1 MKNKIRYLFI
11 FSFLLFMS
19 LYFGGFVKKG
29 VLGVNDRVIEQY
41 YSAKNAVI
49 DAINE
54 HFNQVEEIRF
64 LRAKNEALEQSSAL
78 LSTFANQL
86 NMILEDKN
94 STLYYPQIS
103 LVKAISFVQIS
114 NYTKIW
120 LSFSGALAGTRN
132 QGLIFQGYTAG
143 IAVVKDGRLM
153 GILQGD
159 EDCTFSVYV
168 GKKKIP
174 GVAQGRNG
182 RVVVK
187 FIPKWEKINVGD
199 EVLTSGLDEI
209 FFSGVPVGR
218 VVSVLSEDM
227 YQSAELETFAKI
239 NIPSYMYLIERF

>member
-1 MKNKIRYLFI
+1 M
-11 FSFLLFMS
+11 
-19 LYFGGFVKKG
+19 
-29 VLGVNDRVIEQY
+29 
-41 YSAKNAVI
+41 
-49 DAINE
+49 
-54 HFNQVEEIRF
+54 
-64 LRAKNEALEQSSAL
+64 

>member
-1 MKNKIRYLFI
+1 MKNKIRYLLI
-11 FSFLLFMS
+11 VSFLLFMS
-19 LYFGGFVKKG
+19 FYFGGFVKKG

-54 HFNQVEEIRF
+54 HFNQVEEIRL

>member
-1 MKNKIRYLFI
+1 MKNKIRYLLI
-11 FSFLLFMS
+11 VSFLLFMS

-41 YSAKNAVI
+41 YNAKNAVI
-49 DAINE
+49 DTINE
-54 HFNQVEEIRF
+54 HFNQVKEIRF
-64 LRAKNEALEQSSAL
+64 LRAKNEALEQSSTL

>member
-1 MKNKIRYLFI
+1 MKNKIRYLLI
-11 FSFLLFMS
+11 VSFLLFMS
-19 LYFGGFVKKG
+19 FYFGGFVKKG

-41 YSAKNAVI
+41 CSAKNAVI

-54 HFNQVEEIRF
+54 HFNQVEEIRL

-218 VVSVLSEDM
+218 VVSVLSGDM
-227 YQSAELETFAKI
+227 YQSVELETFAKI

>member
-1 MKNKIRYLFI
+1 MKNKIRYLLI
-11 FSFLLFMS
+11 VSFLLFMS

-41 YSAKNAVI
+41 YNAKNAVI

-64 LRAKNEALEQSSAL
+64 LRTKNEVLEQSSAL

>member
-1 MKNKIRYLFI
+1 MKNKIRYLLI
-11 FSFLLFMS
+11 VSFLLFMS
-19 LYFGGFVKKG
+19 FYFGGFVKKG

-41 YSAKNAVI
+41 FSAKNAVI

-54 HFNQVEEIRF
+54 HFNQVEEIRL

-168 GKKKIP
+168 GKKKIL